1 MFFRRQEP
9 AATKRDGHLVT
20 LIHPVPTLTGTK
32 SDWLN
37 TEKPITFTPGN
48 VSIVHFWT
56 FGCINCKRNLPH
68 YQSWWSAYRKE
79 FSDGR
84 LQMVGVH
91 TPELEDERKF
101 ERVVAEVKKNKI
113 EYPVLID
120 PKEENWKRWQQS
132 MWPTVYLIDK
142 QQRVRYYWNGELEW
156 QGAGGYK
163 KLTRFIEE
171 LLIEKGPPAKPKP

>member
-1 MFFRRQEP
+1 MIFYRQEVP
-9 AATKRDGHLVT
+9 TAKRDGHLVT
-20 LIHPVPTLTGTK
+20 LNHPVPTLTGSK

-37 TEKPITFTPGN
+37 TTSPLEFKPGVVT
-48 VSIVHFWT
+48 IVHFWT

-68 YQSWWSAYRKE
+68 YQNWWSTFRKE

-91 TPELEDERKF
+91 TPELDDERKF

-113 EYPVLID
+113 EYAVLVD
-120 PKEENWKRWQQS
+120 AKLENWKRWQQS

-142 QQRVRYYWNGELEW
+142 HQRVRFYWNGELEW
-156 QGAGGYK
+156 QGAGGHR

-171 LLIEKGPPAKPKP
+171 LLAEKGPPAKPKS